1 MATEQEKMCF
11 YLPAEDAERVRR
23 ICEQD
28 HRSLSGYIRLLLHHD
43 FAVRAPLE
51 ETDGAAA

>member
-11 YLPAEDAERVRR
+11 YLRAEDAERVRQ

-28 HRSLSGYIRLLLHHD
+28 QRSLSGYMRLLIRRDLA
-43 FAVRAPLE
+43 FRAPLE